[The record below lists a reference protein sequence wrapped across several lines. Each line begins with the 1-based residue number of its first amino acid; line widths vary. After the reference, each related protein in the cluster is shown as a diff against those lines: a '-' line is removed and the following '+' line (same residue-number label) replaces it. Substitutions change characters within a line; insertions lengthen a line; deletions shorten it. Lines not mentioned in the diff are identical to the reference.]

1 MTDRPGTEQA
11 GTGRSDSEPSGDG
24 RAAAP
29 EAAFQVRGK
38 PTWRAAGQMLACLIL
53 VLASVGFVSGGV
65 MRGMGLGSVLFGVL
79 GAAGIVLFG
88 AGLLVSAGALVA
100 RRPVLELDAEGVRR
114 PARWPLP
121 RRADRTLPWPEVT
134 ALAALRRGVHGSRRG
149 EQDYLVFLPS
159 PELAELARTAERP
172 QLVALTLTDVPATAA
187 AVPWCVPVDA
197 SWDASLPEIVRQ
209 ARRRKEVPVIDRR
222 KR

>member
-1 MTDRPGTEQA
+1 MTDRPGTGQTDTEQSD
-11 GTGRSDSEPSGDG
+11 TGE
-24 RAAAP
+24 AAAP
-29 EAAFQVRGK
+29 RAVFQVRGK
-38 PTWRAAGQMLACLIL
+38 PTWRAAGQVLACLIL
-53 VLASVGFVSGGV
+53 VLASVGFVGGGV
-65 MRGMGLGSVLFGVL
+65 MRGMGLGSVLFAVL
-79 GAAGIVLFG
+79 GAVGIVLFG

-187 AVPWCVPVDA
+187 AVPWCVPVDG